1 MPASLQPFGAKRV
14 QNHCRQHLNALLLG
28 EYLTDPEDHA
38 RKTDDLENLN
48 IKYVLTNG
56 QWPQCQLH
64 RQYALGCLLAAGA
77 CAPSESHL
85 HCSVLDVL
93 ILQCF
98 LHACINCSVSD
109 QLFSVQDW
117 YSSLKSAQEK
127 HPIRWGVGRIDQ
139 TNMTM
144 KPTVAQPV
152 SINADGNNLGVQQE
166 S

>member
-1 MPASLQPFGAKRV
+1 MAPPWFFWSFGM
-14 QNHCRQHLNALLLG
+14 
-28 EYLTDPEDHA
+28 YLTLNDPSFHGELGVILA
-38 RKTDDLENLN
+38 
-48 IKYVLTNG
+48 
-56 QWPQCQLH
+56 QWC
-64 RQYALGCLLAAGA
+64 GA
-77 CAPSESHL
+77 HWTPHSESHL
-85 HCSVLDVL
+85 YRICSVLDVL